1 MHNLRTIF
9 ILHFRTIQRPH
20 SNGHLEQRLS
30 YRHKWTNTHTRVEN
44 KFTTF
49 YTQSAHADCF
59 AEKSLIGRLH
69 REWAALWSNY
79 KTCEKLSLK
88 LQNFN
93 TVYLLLNYECSLFP
107 YLAWWLRSLLSRYLC
122 WMLILINDW
131 ESQQL
136 VLSKIRLHSLLFFA
150 ILECQS
156 TCLRALSARI
166 LRNRV
171 NCYILREKKQEI
183 TKIKQKI
190 TTFCYVLILSFLS
203 ISRLFTSWI

>member
-1 MHNLRTIF
+1 M
-9 ILHFRTIQRPH
+9 
-20 SNGHLEQRLS
+20 
-30 YRHKWTNTHTRVEN
+30 EN
-44 KFTTF
+44 KFNTF

-59 AEKSLIGRLH
+59 AEKSLIGSERRH
-69 REWAALWSNY
+69 GVITN
-79 KTCEKLSLK
+79 TCEKLSLK
-88 LQNFN
+88 LHNFN

-122 WMLILINDW
+122 WMLINDW
-131 ESQQL
+131 KSQQL
-136 VLSKIRLHSLLFFA
+136 VLSKIRRHSLIFFT
-150 ILECQS
+150 ILECQC

-190 TTFCYVLILSFLS
+190 TTFCYVLILSLLS

>member
-1 MHNLRTIF
+1 MNKRSYKGGKQIHNL
-9 ILHFRTIQRPH
+9 LHTVCTCRLFRREVI
-20 SNGHLEQRLS
+20 N
-30 YRHKWTNTHTRVEN
+30 
-44 KFTTF
+44 
-49 YTQSAHADCF
+49 
-59 AEKSLIGRLH
+59 
-69 REWAALWSNY
+69 REWAALRSNY

-122 WMLILINDW
+122 WMLINDW

-166 LRNRV
+166 VRNRV